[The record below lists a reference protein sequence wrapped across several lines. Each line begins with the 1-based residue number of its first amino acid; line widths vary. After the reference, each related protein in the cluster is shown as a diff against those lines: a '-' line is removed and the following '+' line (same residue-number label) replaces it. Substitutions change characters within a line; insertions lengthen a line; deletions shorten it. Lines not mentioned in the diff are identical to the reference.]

1 MAEMEALVDQ
11 LNDCAARQDFEGAF
25 ALVRGNSAELAKK
38 LQPAGVREA
47 LKKTTKDRLLLSFL
61 DAVPFDGQSLE
72 TSLVCFERLMSFRL
86 GSLVLSK
93 AWGLGTVRRID
104 DFYRRITV
112 DFRTKKGHQFA
123 YSAAWDMLTSAPEDH
138 ILVLRERDSTAFENL
153 LKEKPGDFVK
163 AVIRSNGSTMTLI
176 RLEDYCVAN
185 GFVKS
190 VNWKSFWDKARAELK
205 RDKCVVIPVRKT
217 EPIELRAA
225 AEDYGKSWLEG
236 FANETDPKLIL
247 AAVREFVA
255 QGKFKEADEASRAKV
270 GERLVFAV
278 TAARKVDD
286 ALFARLACEITS
298 LGFANPPAAEMRDY
312 LWERKR
318 FIKAAESLPAR
329 EVGAMISFLA
339 SDGAARE
346 KLYAAIPELCFAAVM
361 EIVSQFANLSDKDA
375 EGNVIGYG
383 CRKAI
388 GAYMRQT
395 QAPATLTTLIV
406 GRIEQF
412 GKFTYVDVPV
422 DGKNVRT
429 LKSYALWPEL
439 PPLVTLLSH
448 AVALG
453 EGRRSGETLKMQ
465 NIVRRLFTDRTWL
478 EKMFKCLALDG
489 LDNQVLFFERFQA
502 SIAWDPSTHHTT
514 VVRMTKLV
522 PALESHLVQAEKKRE
537 YARITSFR
545 SFGLRKA
552 EYLKLINEDMPEN
565 VRKIEFA
572 KGFGDL
578 SENAEYQYAKDEQR
592 QLMQKQTLM
601 QADLEAVKPGD
612 FADATT
618 DEVMPGVT
626 VVCDTKDGEKSWTIL
641 GEWDIDLDKGI
652 ISSQTRVAKNLL
664 GKKPGDS
671 FELPDA
677 EGNVTFAT
685 VREIRPLTD
694 EIRAWMQLPAGIQ
707 I

>member
-1 MAEMEALVDQ
+1 MAETEALVEQ
-11 LNDCAARQDFEGAF
+11 MNACATRQDFEGAF
-25 ALVRGNSAELAKK
+25 ALVKGNRDELAKK
-38 LQPAGVREA
+38 LQPSGVREV

-61 DAVPFDGQSLE
+61 DAVPFAEQPLTASI
-72 TSLVCFERLMSFRL
+72 VCLERLLSFQQ

-93 AWGLGTVRRID
+93 AWGLGTVRRLD
-104 DFYRRITV
+104 YFYRRITV
-112 DFRTKKGHQFA
+112 DFKTKKGHQFTYA
-123 YSAAWDMLTSAPEDH
+123 AAWDMLVSAPEDH
-138 ILVLRERDSTAFENL
+138 ILVLRERDLPAFETL

-163 AVIRSNGSTMTLI
+163 AVIRSNGSSMTLI

-185 GFVKS
+185 GFVKA
-190 VNWKSFWDKARAELK
+190 VNWKAFWEKARTALK
-205 RDKCVVIPVRKT
+205 QDKCVVIPARKT
-217 EPIELRAA
+217 EPIELKAT
-225 AEDYGKSWLEG
+225 AEDYGENWLTA
-236 FANETDPKLIL
+236 FAQETDPKLIL
-247 AAVREFVA
+247 ADVREFVA
-255 QGKFKEADEASRAKV
+255 QGKLKDADETVRAKV
-270 GERLVFAV
+270 GERLLFAV

-286 ALFARLACEITS
+286 ALYARLACQVTS
-298 LGFANPPAAEMRDY
+298 LGLANPPAAEMRDY

-318 FIKAAESLPAR
+318 FVKAAAALPAR

-339 SDGAARE
+339 CDAAARE
-346 KLYAAIPELCFAAVM
+346 KLYAAIPELCFTAVT
-361 EIVSQFANLSDKDA
+361 EIVSQFSNLADTDA
-375 EGNVIGYG
+375 EGNATGYA

-406 GRIEQF
+406 GRVEQF
-412 GKFTYVDVPV
+412 GTFDYVDVPV
-422 DGKNVRT
+422 DGKKIRT

-439 PPLVTLLSH
+439 PGLATLLTH
-448 AVALG
+448 AIALG

-465 NIVRRLFTDRTWL
+465 NLVRRLFGDRAWL
-478 EKMFKCLALDG
+478 EKMFKLLAQDG
-489 LDNQVLFFERFQA
+489 VDSQILFFERFQA
-502 SIAWDPSTHHTT
+502 SIAWDPSTHHAT
-514 VVRMTKLV
+514 VIRMTKLV
-522 PALESHLVQAEKKRE
+522 PALESHLVKIEKKRE
-537 YARITSFR
+537 YARVTSFR
-545 SFGLRKA
+545 SFALRKA

-601 QADLEAVKPGD
+601 QADLEAVKPAD

-626 VVCDTKDGEKSWTIL
+626 VVCDTKDGEKVWTIL
-641 GEWDIDLDKGI
+641 GEWDNDLEKGI
-652 ISSQTRVAKNLL
+652 ISSQTRVAQNLL
-664 GKKPGDS
+664 GKKPGDG

-677 EGNVTFAT
+677 EGNVSFAT
-685 VREIRPLTD
+685 LKEIRPLTD
-694 EIRAWMQLPAGIQ
+694 EIREWMQLPAGMQ